1 MKKFLTLCTKNV
13 HFSFNN
19 EIYVQID
26 GVAMGSPL
34 GLVIENIFMV
44 ELETTL
50 VPKLEN
56 HVQKSRCFAD
66 DTFAYVKVGSV
77 DYVLP
82 VLNWFYKNIKFTYEE
97 EQNNTLPF
105 LDVLFIRDGENLTPR
120 FTEKIHI
127 MTCIYTGTRLHQ
139 SIGKERHWSR

>member
-1 MKKFLTLCTKNV
+1 
-13 HFSFNN
+13 
-19 EIYVQID
+19 
-26 GVAMGSPL
+26 MGSPL

-56 HVQKSRCFAD
+56 HVQKWRRFAD

-127 MTCIYTGTRLHQ
+127 MACIYTGTRLHQ
-139 SIGKERHWSR
+139 SIGKEKHWSR

>member
-82 VLNWFYKNIKFTYEE
+82 VLN
-97 EQNNTLPF
+97 
-105 LDVLFIRDGENLTPR
+105 
-120 FTEKIHI
+120 
-127 MTCIYTGTRLHQ
+127 
-139 SIGKERHWSR
+139 